1 MPAAFDGRCIPAG
14 RVAPP
19 SNTAGILSRRALP
32 AGRLTRLGATL
43 PFHHGLLGSIAVA
56 LVWGLSTPLSGVDL
70 RGVLTGYT
78 ITSWQVSDGAP
89 EGAVYALAQD
99 RDGYLWLGTDT
110 GLHRFDGTRFRS
122 WSALSPHA
130 MPTEL
135 VQALHASRDGSLWV
149 GFGGS
154 GGISLVRDVDVRTF
168 SQADGLQRSA
178 VNAILE
184 DHAGTLWA
192 GTDAGLFFLR
202 GERWEK
208 QSTARGVPEGA
219 IWGAHVDPKGT
230 LLLAGAA
237 GLFRRPAGS
246 PQFEAVERFGAS
258 AAGIGTDIQV
268 IRSDEQ
274 ISTPRLASDNVVR
287 SITTDA
293 AGRSFVS
300 DLRSGF
306 RALSGPSATRS
317 SHPGRGLQLMFDRR
331 DDMWVATGGQGVWR
345 VSGLSSSTGRVVE
358 RVTAATGL
366 ATEGAF
372 SLLEDR
378 QGNIWAGGSPSG
390 LTRLTPQKFIPVA
403 LESSVTAML
412 AFPDDRVWVGTS
424 DALIDIP
431 VAPGLPRI
439 ERRHLIGESIRALHA
454 DRQGSVWVGTEQH
467 LLRLPSGRDR
477 FEPVAGSQI
486 LRHVDSITSH
496 PREGVLIADA
506 ERGLLVWSE
515 RAGLHP
521 LDLSSELAG
530 VRFVT
535 AFADSRKRVWL
546 ASATG
551 RVGYLDQSGHVTVFE
566 PEQGFTA
573 GVARIIHEDA
583 RGVVWFGGPNGVTR
597 YEADRAVT
605 IPGDGRLPIR
615 LVRGIADDRE
625 GFLWIATTSGLVRI
639 HHTEAKK
646 TAADPSYRPTYALF
660 DKSDGLAGLPRMRSD
675 RTSVQTHD
683 GSLWFVTGE
692 GITIVPSEARQQ
704 DADVLQVSIDGVT
717 ADDRR
722 LDAAQGTEFPAG
734 VDRFQIEYAA
744 LNLTS
749 AHKTRFRFRLEGV
762 DSDWVDAGTR
772 RQASYTNLRSG
783 SYRFRVA
790 ATDALGGWK
799 EPTEPW
805 TFSIRPHFYET
816 GAFLVTCMA
825 VALLAGWGAWTLR
838 LRHERKRFSLVLAER
853 ARLSRE
859 IHDTLLQGLV
869 GLALQCDAIANE
881 LRSASPATT
890 DKLIRLR
897 RQAQR
902 YVKEARHAI
911 WNLRSSAATAG
922 LVEALRQFG
931 VQAAGTSVDFAVVTQ
946 GTVYLLAEDVE
957 RELSRIAQE
966 AVTNAV
972 LHGRA
977 RHIDVTIAY
986 SPSNIMLTVSDDG
999 CGFTDAQASSLEGH
1013 YGIVSMHERAALI
1026 GATLRVESRVGA
1038 GTRIEITVPQR
1049 SASKKI
1055 AV

>member
-1 MPAAFDGRCIPAG
+1 MLRRPRSLTACGPIAAVLAFA
-14 RVAPP
+14 
-19 SNTAGILSRRALP
+19 
-32 AGRLTRLGATL
+32 
-43 PFHHGLLGSIAVA
+43 
-56 LVWGLSTPLSGVDL
+56 LSTTLHGVDL

-99 RDGYLWLGTDT
+99 RDGHVWLGTDT

-122 WSALSPHA
+122 WSELSSHA
-130 MPTEL
+130 MPSEL

-149 GFGGS
+149 GFGGG
-154 GGISLVRDVDVRTF
+154 GGISLVRGVDVRTF
-168 SQADGLQRSA
+168 SQSDGLPRSA
-178 VNAILE
+178 VNAIVE
-184 DHAGTLWA
+184 DLAATVWA

-208 QSTARGVPEGA
+208 QGSTRGMPEGA
-219 IWGAHVDPKGT
+219 IWGAYVDPTGT

-246 PQFEAVERFGAS
+246 PDFEMLERFGAPADGS
-258 AAGIGTDIQV
+258 GASIQV

-274 ISTPRLASDNVVR
+274 ISTPRLPSDNVVR

-293 AGRSFVS
+293 AGRPFVT

-306 RALSGPSATRS
+306 RALSGPSLARVA
-317 SHPGRGLQLMFDRR
+317 HPGRGLQVIFDRR
-331 DDMWVATGGQGVWR
+331 GDMWVATGGQGVWR
-345 VSGLSSSTGRVVE
+345 VNELSSSNGHVVE
-358 RVTAATGL
+358 RVTAVTGL

-390 LTRLTPQKFIPVA
+390 LTRLTPQKFMPVP
-403 LESSVTAML
+403 LESSVTALL
-412 AFPDDRVWVGTS
+412 ASPDDRVWVGTS
-424 DALIDIP
+424 DALIDVP
-431 VAPGLPRI
+431 VAPGVPRI

-467 LLRLPSGRDR
+467 LLRLSPGRER
-477 FEPVAGSQI
+477 FEPVAGEA

-496 PREGVLIADA
+496 PQEGVLIADA

-515 RAGLHP
+515 RAGLRP
-521 LDLSSELAG
+521 LDLPGELAG

-535 AFADSRKRVWL
+535 VFADSRKRVWL
-546 ASATG
+546 ASAVG
-551 RVGYLDQSGHVTVFE
+551 RVGYLDQSGRVTVFE

-583 RGVVWFGGPNGVTR
+583 RGVMWFGGPNGVTR
-597 YEADRAVT
+597 FENDRAVT

-625 GFLWIATTSGLVRI
+625 GYLWIATTSGLVRI
-639 HHTEAKK
+639 HHTEAEK

-660 DKSDGLAGLPRMRSD
+660 DKTDGLAGLPRMRSD

-683 GSLWFVTGE
+683 GALWFVTGE
-692 GITIVPSEARQQ
+692 GITIVPSEARTQ
-704 DADVLQVSIDGVT
+704 DADVLQVSIDNVT

-722 LDAAQGTEFPAG
+722 LDAAQGMAFPAG
-734 VDRFQIEYAA
+734 IDRLQIEYAA

-783 SYRFRVA
+783 AYRFQVA

-799 EPTEPW
+799 EPAEAW

-816 GAFLVTCMA
+816 GAFLAACVA

-881 LRSASPATT
+881 LRSASPAMT
-890 DKLIRLR
+890 DRLIRLR

-902 YVKEARHAI
+902 YIKEARHAI
-911 WNLRSSAATAG
+911 WNLRSSAATTD
-922 LVEALRQFG
+922 LVEALREFG
-931 VQAAGTSVDFAVVTQ
+931 VQAAGTSVEFTLVTR
-946 GTVYLLAEDVE
+946 GTVYPLDEDME

-972 LHGRA
+972 LHARP
-977 RHIDVTIAY
+977 RHIEVTIAY
-986 SPSNIMLTVSDDG
+986 SPTHIVLTVSDDG
-999 CGFTDAQASSLEGH
+999 CGFTVARDSSLEGH
-1013 YGIVSMHERAALI
+1013 YGIVSMQERAALI
-1026 GATLRVESRVGA
+1026 GATLRVESRAGA
-1038 GTRIEITVPQR
+1038 GTRIEISAPLR
-1049 SASKKI
+1049 AASKKI